1 MDIVLVT
8 TLPCQN
14 ISIWFLPHLFNSL
27 KSIWPF
33 PSMSYI
39 LKAHVNFSSA
49 VPELLRGLRDSHQL
63 WENYL
68 VTWRANMNSLKSIVP
83 LRSVSNVLKM
93 ISLNL
98 SAQPPGNIL
107 LYISTN
113 WALVSSPS
121 GQSSI
126 KPTCH
131 SWGKITQSILNCP
144 PELSSSKISK
154 FSERE
159 IPGQTR
165 PIDSAVMERRE
176 QWMVDPMH
184 LPKLIFLMSSH
195 RGFAVCDLK
204 LTFSSVRTDQCFSCG
219 WRWRLNQLTII
230 SSLLWL
236 VFFRRNCRSS
246 WDIFPLLVLCPMMFV
261 KVIWKENTW
270 HQYMRMSVRIQH
282 PSSSILHS
290 LAFCSPPR

>member
-1 MDIVLVT
+1 
-8 TLPCQN
+8 
-14 ISIWFLPHLFNSL
+14 
-27 KSIWPF
+27 
-33 PSMSYI
+33 
-39 LKAHVNFSSA
+39 
-49 VPELLRGLRDSHQL
+49 
-63 WENYL
+63 
-68 VTWRANMNSLKSIVP
+68 MNSLKSMVP
-83 LRSVSNVLKM
+83 LRSVSKVLKM

-131 SWGKITQSILNCP
+131 SWGQITQSILNYP
-144 PELSSSKISK
+144 PELSASKILKS
-154 FSERE
+154 SSTE
-159 IPGQTR
+159 IPRQTR
-165 PIDSAVMERRE
+165 PIEPAVLVQVMEHGTKE
-176 QWMVDPMH
+176 AVGVGCNASS
-184 LPKLIFLMSSH
+184 KLIFLMSSH
-195 RGFAVCDLK
+195 QGFAVCDLK
-204 LTFSSVRTDQCFSCG
+204 LTFSSVRTDQCFSRR

-236 VFFRRNCRSS
+236 VFLRRNVRSS
-246 WDIFPLLVLCPMMFV
+246 WDIFPLLVFCPMMFV

-282 PSSSILHS
+282 PSSSILRS
-290 LAFCSPPR
+290 LACCSLSR

>member
-1 MDIVLVT
+1 MEVCLREEMLCNDFLYTRGRVLYEARRFMELFVEHWASYDPVWWWWWT
-8 TLPCQN
+8 HPERWSRQSSDRVCWKAPPPLTGLLGFQPSRTPRRLFYYQTN
-14 ISIWFLPHLFNSL
+14 IILISFLKYLHQSNLFNSL

-49 VPELLRGLRDSHQL
+49 VPELLRGLKGSHQL

-126 KPTCH
+126 KPACH
-131 SWGKITQSILNCP
+131 SWGKITQSIINC
-144 PELSSSKISK
+144 
-154 FSERE
+154 
-159 IPGQTR
+159 
-165 PIDSAVMERRE
+165 
-176 QWMVDPMH
+176 
-184 LPKLIFLMSSH
+184 
-195 RGFAVCDLK
+195 
-204 LTFSSVRTDQCFSCG
+204 
-219 WRWRLNQLTII
+219 
-230 SSLLWL
+230 
-236 VFFRRNCRSS
+236 
-246 WDIFPLLVLCPMMFV
+246 
-261 KVIWKENTW
+261 
-270 HQYMRMSVRIQH
+270 
-282 PSSSILHS
+282 
-290 LAFCSPPR
+290 